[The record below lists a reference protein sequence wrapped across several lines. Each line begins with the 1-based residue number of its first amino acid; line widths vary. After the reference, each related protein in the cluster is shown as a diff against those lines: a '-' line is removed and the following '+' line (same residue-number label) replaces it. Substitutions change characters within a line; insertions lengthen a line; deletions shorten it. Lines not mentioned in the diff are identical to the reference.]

1 MPTPW
6 RWRHWRSLINAKLIW
21 RRYPGTSLADA
32 MTDPPGLQTQTTT
45 PAFISPNRNQSD
57 AVIGGVAA
65 LFILLVALNL
75 ISRWMIRICRPNE
88 MLVVTGSRSNQGQQ
102 GIKGYRVV
110 ANGGWTFVKP
120 ILETARR
127 MDVTLLPVMVEVK
140 NAYSKG
146 GTPLNIQAIAN
157 VKVSSEPEVRNNAIE
172 RFLGRD
178 REEIVQVARE
188 NLEGNLRSVLAQLTP
203 EEVNEDRLRFAE
215 RIAEDVGDDLRRL
228 GLQLDTFKIQS
239 VSDDVDYLNSIS
251 RRRVAQIVRD
261 AEIAEAEAIGEAER
275 KEAEMEE
282 VAEVVRTEAET
293 VVLEKD
299 NAVRTKVA
307 QMEKQARSE
316 EERTTAAE
324 LEAKAKAQQKL
335 QKVRSELE
343 RLRLQAEEVLPAQA
357 SQKARELRARGQA
370 AATAEDVKAS
380 ALVNDLLTQ
389 VWEDAGST
397 AELVFLLQQIE
408 MVLDQATRLP
418 SRLTL
423 HRVTSLDG
431 NDATS
436 LASLV
441 ALNHV
446 VVRQFFEQVKEILG
460 IDLLATLST
469 NQQGDH

>member
-1 MPTPW
+1 MTN
-6 RWRHWRSLINAKLIW
+6 RTILESQ
-21 RRYPGTSLADA
+21 PG
-32 MTDPPGLQTQTTT
+32 PPGFL
-45 PAFISPNRNQSD
+45 PSNRSQSD
-57 AVIGGVAA
+57 AVIGGAVT
-65 LFILLVALNL
+65 LFVVLVALNL

-102 GIKGYRVV
+102 GVKGYRVV

-127 MDVTLLPVMVEVK
+127 MDVTLLPVLVEVN

-157 VKVSSEPEVRNNAIE
+157 VKVSSDPAVRNNAIE

-178 REEIVQVARE
+178 SAEIVQVAKE

-203 EEVNEDRLRFAE
+203 EQVNEDRLRFAE
-215 RIAEDVGDDLRRL
+215 QIADEVGADLRRL
-228 GLQLDTFKIQS
+228 GLQLDTLKIQS

-261 AEIAEAEAIGEAER
+261 AEIAEAEAIGQAER
-275 KEAEMEE
+275 LEAEMEE

-293 VVLEKD
+293 VVVEKD

-324 LEAKAKAQQKL
+324 LEAKARAQQKL

-357 SQKARELRARGQA
+357 EQKARELRARGKA

-389 VWEDAGST
+389 VWEEAGST

-408 MVLDQATRLP
+408 MVLEQATRLP
-418 SRLTL
+418 ARMTL
-423 HRVTSLDG
+423 KRITSLDG
-431 NDATS
+431 DAASS
-436 LASLV
+436 LSNLV

-460 IDLLATLST
+460 IDLLATLSNT
-469 NQQGDH
+469 NSAN

>member
-1 MPTPW
+1 
-6 RWRHWRSLINAKLIW
+6 
-21 RRYPGTSLADA
+21 

-102 GIKGYRVV
+102 GMKGYRVV

-228 GLQLDTFKIQS
+228 GLQLDTFKIRN
-239 VSDDVDYLNSIS
+239 VHD
-251 RRRVAQIVRD
+251 
-261 AEIAEAEAIGEAER
+261 
-275 KEAEMEE
+275 
-282 VAEVVRTEAET
+282 
-293 VVLEKD
+293 
-299 NAVRTKVA
+299 
-307 QMEKQARSE
+307 
-316 EERTTAAE
+316 
-324 LEAKAKAQQKL
+324 
-335 QKVRSELE
+335 
-343 RLRLQAEEVLPAQA
+343 
-357 SQKARELRARGQA
+357 REL
-370 AATAEDVKAS
+370 
-380 ALVNDLLTQ
+380 
-389 VWEDAGST
+389 
-397 AELVFLLQQIE
+397 
-408 MVLDQATRLP
+408 
-418 SRLTL
+418 
-423 HRVTSLDG
+423 
-431 NDATS
+431 
-436 LASLV
+436 V
-441 ALNHV
+441 A
-446 VVRQFFEQVKEILG
+446 
-460 IDLLATLST
+460 
-469 NQQGDH
+469 

>member
-1 MPTPW
+1 MSAQARVQIQAGP
-6 RWRHWRSLINAKLIW
+6 
-21 RRYPGTSLADA
+21 
-32 MTDPPGLQTQTTT
+32 
-45 PAFISPNRNQSD
+45 PAFLPSNRNQSET
-57 AVIGGVAA
+57 VIGGVAT
-65 LFILLVALNL
+65 LFVILVALNL

-88 MLVVTGSRSNQGQQ
+88 LLVVTGSQSNQGDQ
-102 GIKGYRVV
+102 GMKGYRVV

-127 MDVTLLPVMVEVK
+127 MDVTLLPVLVEVN
-140 NAYSKG
+140 NAYSRG

-157 VKVSSEPEVRNNAIE
+157 VKVSTDPAVRNNAIE

-178 REEIVQVARE
+178 AKEIVQVAKE

-203 EEVNEDRLRFAE
+203 EQVNEDRLRFAE
-215 RIAEDVGDDLRRL
+215 QIAEDVGQDLRRL
-228 GLQLDTFKIQS
+228 GLQLDTLKIQS

-261 AEIAEAEAIGEAER
+261 AEIAEAEAIGQAER
-275 KEAEMEE
+275 IEAEMEE
-282 VAEVVRTEAET
+282 VSEVLRTEAET
-293 VVLEKD
+293 DVVEKD

-316 EERTTAAE
+316 EERTEAAE
-324 LEAKAKAQQKL
+324 LEARARAGQKL
-335 QKVRSELE
+335 QKVRADLE
-343 RLRLQAEEVLPAQA
+343 RLRLQADQVLPAEA
-357 SQKARELRARGQA
+357 NQKAQELRARGEA

-380 ALVNDLLTQ
+380 ALVNDLLTK
-389 VWEDAGST
+389 VWNEAGST

-408 MVLDQATRLP
+408 MVLEQATRLP
-418 SRLTL
+418 GRLTL
-423 HRVTSLDG
+423 KRVTSLDG

-446 VVRQFFEQVKEILG
+446 VVRQFFQQVKEILG
-460 IDLLATLST
+460 IDLLATLSST
-469 NQQGDH
+469 GDR

>member
-1 MPTPW
+1 
-6 RWRHWRSLINAKLIW
+6 
-21 RRYPGTSLADA
+21 
-32 MTDPPGLQTQTTT
+32 MTHPPGLQTQATT
-45 PAFISPNRNQSD
+45 PAFIPSNRNQSE

-127 MDVTLLPVMVEVK
+127 MDVTLLPVLVEVK

-172 RFLGRD
+172 RFLGRNP
-178 REEIVQVARE
+178 EEIVQVARE

-203 EEVNEDRLRFAE
+203 EQVNEDRLRFAE

-261 AEIAEAEAIGEAER
+261 AEIAESEAIGEAER

-423 HRVTSLDG
+423 KRITSLDG
-431 NDATS
+431 DDATS

-469 NQQGDH
+469 TQQGDN

>member
-1 MPTPW
+1 MTN
-6 RWRHWRSLINAKLIW
+6 RTILESQ
-21 RRYPGTSLADA
+21 PG
-32 MTDPPGLQTQTTT
+32 PPGFL
-45 PAFISPNRNQSD
+45 PSNRSQSD
-57 AVIGGVAA
+57 AVIGGAVT
-65 LFILLVALNL
+65 LFVVLVALNL

-102 GIKGYRVV
+102 GVKGYRVV

-127 MDVTLLPVMVEVK
+127 MDVTLLPVLVEVN

-157 VKVSSEPEVRNNAIE
+157 VKVSSDPAVRNNAIE

-178 REEIVQVARE
+178 SAEIVQVAKE

-203 EEVNEDRLRFAE
+203 EQVNEDRLRFAE
-215 RIAEDVGDDLRRL
+215 QIADEVGADLRRL
-228 GLQLDTFKIQS
+228 GLQLDTLKIQS

-261 AEIAEAEAIGEAER
+261 AEIAEAEAIGQAER
-275 KEAEMEE
+275 LEAEMEE

-293 VVLEKD
+293 VVVEKD

-324 LEAKAKAQQKL
+324 LEAKARAQQKL

-357 SQKARELRARGQA
+357 EQKARELRARGKA

-389 VWEDAGST
+389 VWEEAGST

-408 MVLDQATRLP
+408 MVLEQATRLP
-418 SRLTL
+418 ARMTL
-423 HRVTSLDG
+423 KRITSLDG
-431 NDATS
+431 DAASS
-436 LASLV
+436 LSNLV

-446 VVRQFFEQVKEILG
+446 VVRQFFEQVREILG
-460 IDLLATLST
+460 IDLLATLSNT
-469 NQQGDH
+469 PSAN

>member
-1 MPTPW
+1 
-6 RWRHWRSLINAKLIW
+6 
-21 RRYPGTSLADA
+21 
-32 MTDPPGLQTQTTT
+32 MTHPPGLQTQATT
-45 PAFISPNRNQSD
+45 PAFIPSNRNQSE

-127 MDVTLLPVMVEVK
+127 MDVTLLPVLVEVK

-157 VKVSSEPEVRNNAIE
+157 VKVSSDPEVCNNAIE
-172 RFLGRD
+172 RFLGRNP
-178 REEIVQVARE
+178 EEIVQVARE

-203 EEVNEDRLRFAE
+203 EQVNEDRLRFAE

-261 AEIAEAEAIGEAER
+261 AEIAESEAIGEAER

-282 VAEVVRTEAET
+282 VAEVVSTEAET

-357 SQKARELRARGQA
+357 NQKARELRARGQA

-423 HRVTSLDG
+423 KRITSLDG
-431 NDATS
+431 DDATS

-469 NQQGDH
+469 TQQGDN

>member
-1 MPTPW
+1 MSAQARVQVQAGP
-6 RWRHWRSLINAKLIW
+6 
-21 RRYPGTSLADA
+21 
-32 MTDPPGLQTQTTT
+32 
-45 PAFISPNRNQSD
+45 PAFLPSNRNQSE
-57 AVIGGVAA
+57 AVIGGVAT
-65 LFILLVALNL
+65 LFVVLVALNL

-88 MLVVTGSRSNQGQQ
+88 LLVVTGSQSNQGVQ
-102 GIKGYRVV
+102 GMKGYRVV

-127 MDVTLLPVMVEVK
+127 MDVTLLPVLVEVN
-140 NAYSKG
+140 NAYSRG

-157 VKVSSEPEVRNNAIE
+157 VKVSTDPAVRNNAIE

-178 REEIVQVARE
+178 SKEIVQVAKE

-203 EEVNEDRLRFAE
+203 EQVNEDRLRFAE
-215 RIAEDVGDDLRRL
+215 QIAEDVGQDLRRL
-228 GLQLDTFKIQS
+228 GLQLDTLKIQS
-239 VSDDVDYLNSIS
+239 VFDDVDYLNSIS

-261 AEIAEAEAIGEAER
+261 AEIAEAEAIGQAER
-275 KEAEMEE
+275 IEAEMEE

-293 VVLEKD
+293 DVVEKD

-316 EERTTAAE
+316 EERTAAAE
-324 LEAKAKAQQKL
+324 LEARARAEQKL
-335 QKVRSELE
+335 QKVRADLE
-343 RLRLQAEEVLPAQA
+343 RLRLQADQVLPAEA
-357 SQKARELRARGQA
+357 NQKAQELRARGEA

-389 VWEDAGST
+389 VWDEAGST

-408 MVLDQATRLP
+408 MVLEQATRLP
-418 SRLTL
+418 GRLTL
-423 HRVTSLDG
+423 KRVTSLDG

-446 VVRQFFEQVKEILG
+446 VVRQFFQQVKEILG
-460 IDLLATLST
+460 IDLLATLSST
-469 NQQGDH
+469 GDH

>member
-1 MPTPW
+1 
-6 RWRHWRSLINAKLIW
+6 
-21 RRYPGTSLADA
+21 
-32 MTDPPGLQTQTTT
+32 MTHPPGLQTQATT
-45 PAFISPNRNQSD
+45 PAFIPSNRNQSE

-127 MDVTLLPVMVEVK
+127 MDVTLLPVLVEVK

-157 VKVSSEPEVRNNAIE
+157 VKVSSDPEVCNNAIE
-172 RFLGRD
+172 RFLGRNP
-178 REEIVQVARE
+178 EEIVQVARE

-203 EEVNEDRLRFAE
+203 EQVNEDRLRFAE

-239 VSDDVDYLNSIS
+239 VSDDGDYLNSIS

-261 AEIAEAEAIGEAER
+261 AEIAESEAIGEAER

-282 VAEVVRTEAET
+282 VAEVVSTEAET

-357 SQKARELRARGQA
+357 NQKARELRARGQA

-423 HRVTSLDG
+423 KRITSLDG
-431 NDATS
+431 DDATS

-469 NQQGDH
+469 TQQGDN

>member
-1 MPTPW
+1 
-6 RWRHWRSLINAKLIW
+6 
-21 RRYPGTSLADA
+21 
-32 MTDPPGLQTQTTT
+32 MTDPPVLQTQATT
-45 PAFISPNRNQSD
+45 PAFLPPNRNQSE

-102 GIKGYRVV
+102 GMKGYRVV

-127 MDVTLLPVMVEVK
+127 MDVTLLPVLVEVK

-157 VKVSSEPEVRNNAIE
+157 VKVSSDPDVRNNAIE

-178 REEIVQVARE
+178 SEEIVQVAKE

-203 EEVNEDRLRFAE
+203 EQVNEDRLRFAE
-215 RIAEDVGDDLRRL
+215 RIADDVGDDLRRL
-228 GLQLDTFKIQS
+228 GMQLDTLKIQS
-239 VSDDVDYLNSIS
+239 VFDDVDYLNSIS

-282 VAEVVRTEAET
+282 VAEVVRTEADT

-324 LEAKAKAQQKL
+324 LEARAKAQQQL
-335 QKVRSELE
+335 QKVRSQLE
-343 RLRLQAEEVLPAQA
+343 RLRLEAEEVLPAQA
-357 SQKARELRARGQA
+357 RQRARELRARGQA

-423 HRVTSLDG
+423 KRITSLDG

-469 NQQGDH
+469 TQQGDN

>member
-1 MPTPW
+1 MSNQILVQTQAGPPAF
-6 RWRHWRSLINAKLIW
+6 L
-21 RRYPGTSLADA
+21 
-32 MTDPPGLQTQTTT
+32 PPGR
-45 PAFISPNRNQSD
+45 NRSEV
-57 AVIGGVAA
+57 VIGGVATVFVA
-65 LFILLVALNL
+65 LVVLNL
-75 ISRWMIRICRPNE
+75 ISRWMVRICRPNE
-88 MLVVTGSRSNQGQQ
+88 LLVVTGSRSNQGDQ
-102 GIKGYRVV
+102 GMKGYRVV

-127 MDVTLLPVMVEVK
+127 MDVTLLPVLVEVN
-140 NAYSKG
+140 NAYSRG

-157 VKVSSEPEVRNNAIE
+157 VKVSTDPAVRNNAIE

-178 REEIVQVARE
+178 PQEIVQVAKE

-203 EEVNEDRLRFAE
+203 EQVNEDRLRFAE
-215 RIAEDVGDDLRRL
+215 QIAEDVGQDLRRL
-228 GLQLDTFKIQS
+228 GLQLDTLKIQS

-261 AEIAEAEAIGEAER
+261 AEIAEAEAIGQAER
-275 KEAEMEE
+275 IEAEMEE

-293 VVLEKD
+293 TVLEKD
-299 NAVRTKVA
+299 NAVRTQVA
-307 QMEKQARSE
+307 QMEKQASSE
-316 EERTTAAE
+316 EERTAAAE
-324 LEAKAKAQQKL
+324 LEARARAEQKL
-335 QKVRSELE
+335 QKVRADLE
-343 RLRLQAEEVLPAQA
+343 RLRLQAEQVLPAQA
-357 SQKARELRARGQA
+357 SQKAQELRARGRA

-408 MVLDQATRLP
+408 MVLEQATRLP
-418 SRLTL
+418 QRLTL
-423 HRVTSLDG
+423 KRVTSLDG

-446 VVRQFFEQVKEILG
+446 VVRQFFQQVNDILG
-460 IDLLATLST
+460 IDLLSTLT
-469 NQQGDH
+469 ARGER

>member
-1 MPTPW
+1 MSAQARVQVQAGP
-6 RWRHWRSLINAKLIW
+6 
-21 RRYPGTSLADA
+21 
-32 MTDPPGLQTQTTT
+32 
-45 PAFISPNRNQSD
+45 PAFLPSNRNQSE
-57 AVIGGVAA
+57 AVIGGVAT
-65 LFILLVALNL
+65 LFVVLVALNL

-88 MLVVTGSRSNQGQQ
+88 LLVVTGSQSNQGDQ
-102 GIKGYRVV
+102 GMKGYRVV

-127 MDVTLLPVMVEVK
+127 MDVTLLPVLVEVN
-140 NAYSKG
+140 NAYSRG

-157 VKVSSEPEVRNNAIE
+157 VKVSTDPEVRNNAIE

-178 REEIVQVARE
+178 SNEIVQVAKE

-203 EEVNEDRLRFAE
+203 EQVDEDRLRFAE
-215 RIAEDVGDDLRRL
+215 QIAEDVGQDLRRL
-228 GLQLDTFKIQS
+228 GLQLDTLKIQS

-261 AEIAEAEAIGEAER
+261 AEIAEAEAIGQAER
-275 KEAEMEE
+275 IEAEMEE

-293 VVLEKD
+293 DVVEKD

-316 EERTTAAE
+316 EERTLAAE
-324 LEAKAKAQQKL
+324 LEARARAEQKL
-335 QKVRSELE
+335 QKVRADLE
-343 RLRLQAEEVLPAQA
+343 RLRLQADQVLPAEA
-357 SQKARELRARGQA
+357 NQKAQELRARGEA

-389 VWEDAGST
+389 VWDEAGST

-408 MVLDQATRLP
+408 MVLEQATRLP
-418 SRLTL
+418 GRLTL
-423 HRVTSLDG
+423 KRVTSLDG

-446 VVRQFFEQVKEILG
+446 VVRQFFQQVKEILG
-460 IDLLATLST
+460 IDLLATLSSK
-469 NQQGDH
+469 GDH

>member
-1 MPTPW
+1 
-6 RWRHWRSLINAKLIW
+6 
-21 RRYPGTSLADA
+21 
-32 MTDPPGLQTQTTT
+32 MTHPPGLQTQAKT
-45 PAFISPNRNQSD
+45 PAFIPSNRNQSEV
-57 AVIGGVAA
+57 VIGGVAA
-65 LFILLVALNL
+65 LFILLVTLNL

-127 MDVTLLPVMVEVK
+127 MDVTLLPVLVEVK

-172 RFLGRD
+172 RFLGRNP
-178 REEIVQVARE
+178 EEIVQVARE

-203 EEVNEDRLRFAE
+203 EQVNEDRLRFAE

-261 AEIAEAEAIGEAER
+261 AEIAESEAIGEAER

-423 HRVTSLDG
+423 RRVTSLDG

-469 NQQGDH
+469 NQQGDN